1 MAKICH
7 AFLPSFGFHVVLSTE
22 ARTLL
27 FKCKRNINIFEE
39 VSFKKLLYL
48 VMSLVGLK
56 SNTKE
61 QSIRYYYPVHIYRMP
76 ELKNSEENG
85 KVTFFPLHK
94 FVNG

>member
-1 MAKICH
+1 
-7 AFLPSFGFHVVLSTE
+7 
-22 ARTLL
+22 
-27 FKCKRNINIFEE
+27 
-39 VSFKKLLYL
+39 
-48 VMSLVGLK
+48 MSLVGLK